1 MAEITLSRF
10 AITDFKL
17 ESYVVNEQL
26 AMRLMGSKLFRN
38 FLVDQGL
45 WHFIAEV
52 IDCVRLHEPD
62 NNFKEEVH
70 GEQCKFQDQK
80 RKQHYFLGVE

>member
-1 MAEITLSRF
+1 MSH
-10 AITDFKL
+10 
-17 ESYVVNEQL
+17 VVDEQL
-26 AMRLMGSKLFRN
+26 AMRLMDSKLFRN

-52 IDCVRLHEPD
+52 IDCDQLHEPD

-70 GEQCKFQDQK
+70 GEQCKFLEQK